1 MSGRPNPAG
10 LQGTPA
16 SKRYPLVVRRGR
28 AVVHV
33 GTVVADGPREALQ
46 KVLASPAWPVDPKG
60 WYQVRVG
67 TPGVPQDYAVASA
80 RGDELQR
87 TGEAAGEL
95 GGLQDAAVD
104 GQERERVKQEAL
116 RAAVDLLGKMGPP
129 PVDWD
134 KVRELEDAACNG
146 NVPDA
151 LEELRAANRER
162 ERKKILSQVRPRV
175 QTASAAGTGMCRHP
189 RVRRD
194 VDKDPVTGNTQ
205 TRDMCE
211 ACGCM
216 YVHSRPKGGTAPWS
230 PEDTFR
236 VGGSR
241 PCRHQLRRLVLR
253 SRWAQPWR
261 PGDPADSF
269 PPPDIDESCADCGA
283 TLK

>member
-129 PVDWD
+129 LVDWD
-134 KVRELEDAACNG
+134 KVRELVAAGNG

-175 QTASAAGTGMCRHP
+175 QTAPAAGTGMCRHP

-194 VDKDPVTGNTQ
+194 VDKDPMTGNTQ

-216 YVHSRPKGGTAPWS
+216 YVHSRPKGGTVPWS

-236 VGGSR
+236 GAGPK
-241 PCRHQLRRLVLR
+241 PCRHRLRRLVLR
-253 SRWAQPWR
+253 SRKILR
-261 PGDPADSF
+261 DPLDSL
-269 PPPDIDESCADCGA
+269 PPDIGEVCAGCGK
-283 TLK
+283 TFR